1 MTTAVVVST
10 VTHLAQVLDRLTLK
24 STVPPHLYIDIEGI
38 NLSRNGT
45 MSIFTLFDRTSKLVY
60 LIDVRYLGFA
70 AFTTHSAT
78 CKTFKDSAFQVAGAD
93 TAPRYVTLKTI
104 LECPKIPKVFF
115 DVRNDSDALFSHF
128 GIRLDG
134 VQDLQA
140 MELATRS
147 GRNRECVNGLA
158 RCLRFGLVGILTPL
172 QRSQIDTIKNRG
184 SELFDPDKGGSFE
197 VFNQRPLDPVIEKYC
212 MQDVIF
218 LPHLWLRY
226 NKKLWVPFWKFV
238 VASETKKRLEES
250 RSAGYIPQD
259 KKKAL
264 GWTWDDLRQQEM
276 KWNSGSS

>member
-60 LIDVRYLGFA
+60 LIDVHYLGFA

-140 MELATRS
+140 MELAS
-147 GRNRECVNGLA
+147 
-158 RCLRFGLVGILTPL
+158 
-172 QRSQIDTIKNRG
+172 K
-184 SELFDPDKGGSFE
+184 
-197 VFNQRPLDPVIEKYC
+197 
-212 MQDVIF
+212 
-218 LPHLWLRY
+218 
-226 NKKLWVPFWKFV
+226 
-238 VASETKKRLEES
+238 
-250 RSAGYIPQD
+250 
-259 KKKAL
+259 
-264 GWTWDDLRQQEM
+264 
-276 KWNSGSS
+276 